1 MIVAVSLGGCSQKV
15 YGFLP
20 FRVKKREKRGLHE

>member
-1 MIVAVSLGGCSQKV
+1 MIVAVSLGCSQKV